1 MLVLCRH
8 DTLVAWDL
16 FRYDLSGTKRSLKL
30 FPGLEFG
37 YDTVN
42 GYSTLD
48 EAQQRAAVD
57 PQYINMPWRE
67 SQMGPPDQRGRSGPL
82 LPKGQDRPLLSLEVT
97 VGLHG

>member
-37 YDTVN
+37 YDTLN

-48 EAQQRAAVD
+48 EANREQQSTPSTSTCLGENRKWDPPTNAAGQALYYRKD
-57 PQYINMPWRE
+57 RI
-67 SQMGPPDQRGRSGPL
+67 GPFFHW
-82 LPKGQDRPLLSLEVT
+82 K
-97 VGLHG
+97 